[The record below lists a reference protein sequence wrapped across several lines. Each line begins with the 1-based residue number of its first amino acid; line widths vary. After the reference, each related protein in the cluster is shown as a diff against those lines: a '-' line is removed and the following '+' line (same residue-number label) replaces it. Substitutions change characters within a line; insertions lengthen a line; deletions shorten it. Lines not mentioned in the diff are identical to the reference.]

1 MTHSDKSEGI
11 VGMTG
16 LSPDQYG
23 IATPE
28 VMDTANA
35 ELNCQ
40 EVMTQWCRFNDGC
53 TTGRNGATPG
63 ADSQSLFL
71 ESYPD
76 CAGAFTADLAVTP
89 SKMNN
94 GTFDIKSPNFLGG
107 PNVHNLIIITLCL
120 LILVST
126 AGGNLLTAPLKA
138 AKKAV

>member
-16 LSPDQYG
+16 LSPEQYG
-23 IATPE
+23 IATPQ

-40 EVMTQWCRFNDGC
+40 EVMTQWCSFNEGC
-53 TTGRNGATPG
+53 VMGSGGAMPG
-63 ADSQSLFL
+63 PDTQSLFL

-76 CAGAFTADLAVTP
+76 CAGAFTADIAETP
-89 SKMNN
+89 TTMNN
-94 GTFDIKSPNFLGG
+94 GTFDLKSPNFLGG
-107 PNVHNLIIITLCL
+107 PNVHNLIIIILCL

-126 AGGNLLTAPLKA
+126 AGGNLITAPLKA

>member
-1 MTHSDKSEGI
+1 MALT
-11 VGMTG
+11 GMTG

-23 IATPE
+23 LSTPA

-40 EVMTQWCRFNDGC
+40 EVMTQWCKFNDDCVNGQ
-53 TTGRNGATPG
+53 TGARPG
-63 ADSQSLFL
+63 AESQELFN

-76 CAGAFTADLAVTP
+76 CAGMLDEQTAVTP
-89 SKMNN
+89 LQMNN
-94 GTFDIKSPNFLGG
+94 GTLDIKSPNFLGG
-107 PNVHNLIIITLCL
+107 QNVHNLILIILCL

>member
-1 MTHSDKSEGI
+1 MALT
-11 VGMTG
+11 GMTG

-23 IATPE
+23 LATPE

-40 EVMTQWCRFNDGC
+40 EVMTQWCKFNDCIVGP
-53 TTGRNGATPG
+53 TGPQPG
-63 ADSQSLFL
+63 AESAQLFT

-76 CAGAFTADLAVTP
+76 CAGTFQNQIAENP
-89 SKMNN
+89 PKMNN

-107 PNVHNLIIITLCL
+107 QNVHNLILIILSL

-126 AGGNLLTAPLKA
+126 AGGNILTAPLKA